1 MPLKTLQPF
10 CELMLYSSKGVT
22 AFPERTGGLVLDYL
36 F

>member
-10 CELMLYSSKGVT
+10 CELVLYSSKGVT
-22 AFPERTGGLVLDYL
+22 AFPERTAGLVPNYL